1 VKEVPLQGGLT
12 NAGLV
17 SRVGDTVR
25 RPLRPESAA
34 THALLGHLDRVG
46 FAGAPRYL
54 GVDER
59 GREVLSYIPGRAAIA
74 PLEPWALSDDAL
86 TSVAG
91 LLRRYH
97 DAVRSFDPA
106 PHAWPQAL
114 PAAFRGGIVSHND
127 PNLDNV
133 IFRDGRAVALI
144 DFDLACPGSEVW
156 DVACA
161 VRLWAPLRDE
171 RDVPTPLRG
180 RTLARLRLFLDA
192 YGLPERE
199 RPRVVE
205 ATARAHAWCY
215 RIVRDAVGQGHP
227 SFNRMWHAGGAA
239 NAARTAR
246 WLAGHADEMRAGL
259 EVTGTPATRR

>member
-1 VKEVPLQGGLT
+1 VTEVPLRGGLT

-25 RPLRPESAA
+25 RPLRPESGA
-34 THALLGHLDRVG
+34 THALLDHLERMG

-59 GREVLSYIPGRAAIA
+59 DREILSYIPGHAAIA
-74 PLEPWALSDDAL
+74 PHEAWALSDEAL
-86 TSVAG
+86 VSVAE

-97 DAVRSFDPA
+97 EAVRSFDPA
-106 PHAWPQAL
+106 PHVWPQAL
-114 PAAFRGGIVSHND
+114 PAAFAGGIVSHND

-133 IFRDGRAVALI
+133 IFRNGRAVALI

-161 VRLWAPLRDE
+161 VRLWAPLRAE
-171 RDVPTPLRG
+171 RDVPAPLRG

-205 ATARAHAWCY
+205 ATALAHAWCY
-215 RIVRDAVGQGHP
+215 RIVRDAVAHGHP
-227 SFNRMWHAGGAA
+227 SFNRMWTAGGRA

-246 WLAGHADEMRAGL
+246 WLAEHAPDMRAGL
-259 EVTGTPATRR
+259 ETAGRTP